1 MSQDAPSQN
10 NDSRYNAAEVEPRWQ
25 AVWEKGDIYRADDKS
40 DKPKFYALEMF
51 PYPSGR
57 IHMGHVRNYAMG
69 DVVARYKKARGFE
82 VLHPMGWDS
91 FGMPAENAAI
101 ATGGHPKDWTYGNID
116 AMKAPMKRLG
126 FALDWSREFATSDE
140 AYYKQQ
146 QAIFLKFWEKGLVY
160 RKTAK
165 VNWDPVDNTV
175 LANEQVIDGKG
186 WRSGAVVEQ
195 RDMDQWFFKITEY
208 AEELLEGLDGL
219 DRWPEKVKTMQ
230 ANWIGRS
237 EGCEMHFDYTLDS
250 AGDIAKIAEADA
262 IRAWGGNPSDIQ
274 GSSLFYDGRTPKIE
288 ATLKYSDG
296 AESKVINVS
305 PDIVSFYRWLT
316 VFTTRPDTLFGA
328 SFLALS
334 PDHPLTKR
342 LAETN
347 PDIDVFRAEC
357 TKIGT
362 TEEAIATAEKLGFDT
377 GLRVKHPFDE
387 TKTLP
392 VWIAN
397 FVLMGYGTGAI
408 FGCPAH
414 DQRDF
419 DFAKKYGLPI
429 LPVVQ
434 PPSTNHPVEGRGPSP
449 EPSNKAQEQ
458 EMDPVLQRDEW
469 ELEEAYIGEGTLI
482 NSGFLNGL
490 SKDEG
495 IRAAI
500 AKIEEMEL
508 GEGTTQYR
516 LRDWGVSR
524 QRYWGCP
531 IPVIKCESCG
541 PQPVAE
547 ADLPVQL
554 PYKHIDLNIPG
565 NPLDRHPTFKHG
577 TEDNPVTCPKCGS
590 KAERETDTLDTF
602 ADSSWYFARFAGGQ
616 GNGQP
621 DDAPFDKAIASDW
634 LPVDQYVGGVEHAV
648 LHLLYARFFT
658 RGLRDC
664 GLLDLPSGEPFAG
677 LFTQGMVT
685 HAVFTDED
693 GNYVMPAD
701 VIEDGNQLL
710 HIESKKIIT
719 KGDVIKMSK
728 SKKNVVDPDEI
739 IEGYGADVARWFV
752 LSDSPP
758 ERDVEWTESGVIGA
772 WRFSKKVW
780 SLVADCEKMD
790 PMSIA
795 TDAKG
800 DALALRRFAHKAL
813 EKITAGIESFRF
825 NTSVAQIYELTN
837 ALKKYKANDAA
848 KAEALGILIRVIA
861 PFMPHLAEEC
871 WSHLGGEGLCYHA
884 PWPEVDPAMLVED
897 EVTLPIQVNG
907 KRRSELTA
915 PKDISKEEAEKLA
928 LADEAIIR
936 AIEGLQVRKVI
947 VVPGRIINI
956 VAS

>member
-1 MSQDAPSQN
+1 MSQDEN
-10 NDSRYNAAEVEPRWQ
+10 SRYNAAEVEPRWQ
-25 AVWEKGDIYRADDKS
+25 ALWEASDVYRADDNS
-40 DKPKFYALEMF
+40 EKPKFYALEMF

-69 DVVARYKKARGFE
+69 DVVARYKKAQGFE

-101 ATGGHPKDWTYGNID
+101 EIGGHPKDWTYDNIE
-116 AMKAPMKRLG
+116 AMKEPLRRLG

-146 QAIFLKFWEKGLVY
+146 QAIFLKFWQKGLVY

-195 RDMDQWFFKITEY
+195 RDMDQWFFKITHY
-208 AEELLEGLDGL
+208 AQDLLDGLEGLE
-219 DRWPEKVKTMQ
+219 RWPEKVRTMQ

-237 EGCEMHFDYTLDS
+237 EGLQMRFEWEDGDKIFNDNLYT
-250 AGDIAKIAEADA
+250 GVE
-262 IRAWGGNPSDIQ
+262 
-274 GSSLFYDGRTPKIE
+274 
-288 ATLKYSDG
+288 
-296 AESKVINVS
+296 
-305 PDIVSFYRWLT
+305 

-328 SFLALS
+328 SFIALS
-334 PDHPLTKR
+334 PDHPISKTIAK
-342 LAETN
+342 ES
-347 PDIDVFRAEC
+347 PKIQDFRAEC
-357 TKIGT
+357 ASMGT
-362 TEEAIATAEKLGFDT
+362 SEEAIAQAPKLGLDT
-377 GLRVKHPFDE
+377 GLRVKHPFDK

-419 DFAKKYGLPI
+419 DFAKKYDLPI
-429 LPVVQ
+429 LPVVK
-434 PPSTNHPVEGRGPSP
+434 PPNPAHPDESRSP
-449 EPSNKAQEQ
+449 ESQAPNSDTL
-458 EMDPVLQRDEW
+458 DPDFRRDKR
-469 ELEEAYIGEGTLI
+469 ELDEAYIGDGTLI
-482 NSGFLNGL
+482 NSGFLDGL

-495 IRAAI
+495 ISAAI

-508 GEGTTQYR
+508 GEGTVQYR

-531 IPVIKCESCG
+531 IPVIHCKDCG
-541 PQPVAE
+541 VVPVPE
-547 ADLPVQL
+547 ADLPVAL
-554 PYKHIDLNIPG
+554 PYDINFDKPG
-565 NPLDRHPTFKHG
+565 NPLDRHPTFKDVDCPVCG
-577 TEDNPVTCPKCGS
+577 NP
-590 KAERETDTLDTF
+590 ARRETDTLDTF
-602 ADSSWYFARFAGGQ
+602 ADSSWYFARFAGG
-616 GNGQP
+616 NT
-621 DDAPFDKAIASDW
+621 DDTPIGAAANDW

-664 GLLDLPSGEPFAG
+664 GLLDLPDGEPFAG

-685 HAVFTDED
+685 HSVFTDED
-693 GNYVMPAD
+693 GNYVLPAD
-701 VIEDGNQLL
+701 VIEEGNQLL
-710 HIESKKIIT
+710 HIQTKGFVE
-719 KGDVIKMSK
+719 KGDVVKMSK
-728 SKKNVVDPDEI
+728 SKKNVVDPNDI

-758 ERDVEWTESGVIGA
+758 ERDVEWTEAGVIGA
-772 WRFSKKVW
+772 WRFANKVW
-780 SLVADCEKMD
+780 GLVSETSITD
-790 PMSIA
+790 PMTIA
-795 TDAKG
+795 NDA
-800 DALALRRFAHKAL
+800 DREALELRRLAHKAL
-813 EKITAGIESFRF
+813 DKVTSGIESFRF

-837 ALKKYKANDAA
+837 ALKKYKVDDGA
-848 KAEALGILIRVIA
+848 KAEALGMLILAIA

-871 WSHLGGEGLCYHA
+871 WAHLGGEGLCYHA
-884 PWPEVDPAMLVED
+884 PWPVVDKSLLVED
-897 EVTLPIQVNG
+897 TITLPIQVNG
-907 KRRSELTA
+907 KRRSELKA
-915 PKDISKEEAEKLA
+915 AKDITKDEAETLA
-928 LADEAIIR
+928 LADPTVRR
-936 AIEGLQVRKVI
+936 AIGDLNVRKVI

>member
-1 MSQDAPSQN
+1 MSE
-10 NDSRYNAAEVEPRWQ
+10 RYNASEVEPRWQ
-25 AVWEKGDIYRADDKS
+25 KLWDEADVFRADDSS

-69 DVVARYKKARGFE
+69 DVIARYKKAQGFE

-146 QAIFLKFWEKGLVY
+146 QAIFLKFWERGLIY

-195 RDMDQWFFKITEY
+195 RDMDQWFFKITHY
-208 AEELLEGLDGL
+208 AEELLEELGNLS
-219 DRWPEKVKTMQ
+219 RWPEKVKTMQ
-230 ANWIGRS
+230 TNWIGKS
-237 EGCEMHFDYTLDS
+237 EGLQMTFK
-250 AGDIAKIAEADA
+250 GDAEID
-262 IRAWGGNPSDIQ
+262 
-274 GSSLFYDGRTPKIE
+274 
-288 ATLKYSDG
+288 
-296 AESKVINVS
+296 
-305 PDIVSFYRWLT
+305 

-328 SFLALS
+328 SFIALS
-334 PDHPLTKR
+334 PDHPITLK
-342 LAETN
+342 LAANNPAIET
-347 PDIDVFRAEC
+347 FRKDCA
-357 TKIGT
+357 KIGT

-377 GLRVKHPFDE
+377 GLRVDHPFIAG
-387 TKTLP
+387 KTLP

-414 DQRDF
+414 DQRDL
-419 DFAKKYGLPI
+419 DFARKYSLEVT
-429 LPVVQ
+429 PVVL
-434 PPSTNHPVEGRGPSP
+434 PDGY
-449 EPSNKAQEQ
+449 
-458 EMDPVLQRDEW
+458 
-469 ELEEAYIGEGTLI
+469 EADTYAVDDVAYTGEGTLF
-482 NSGFLNGL
+482 NSEFLNGL
-490 SKDEG
+490 PKEAG
-495 IRAAI
+495 IKTAI
-500 AKIEEMEL
+500 TKIEEMKL
-508 GEGTTQYR
+508 GHGVTQYR

-547 ADLPVQL
+547 ADLPVKL
-554 PYKHIDLNIPG
+554 PYEDIDLSIPG
-565 NPLDRHPTFKHG
+565 NPLDRHPTFRTG
-577 TEDNPVTCPKCGS
+577 TADNPVTCPKCGGA
-590 KAERETDTLDTF
+590 AERETDTLDTF
-602 ADSSWYFARFAGGQ
+602 ADSSWYFARFAGGT

-621 DDAPFDKAIASDW
+621 NDRPFDNKAASSW
-634 LPVDQYVGGVEHAV
+634 LPVDQYIGGVEHAV

-658 RGLRDC
+658 KGLRDC

-685 HAVFTDED
+685 HAVYTDGAGD
-693 GNYVMPAD
+693 YVMPAD
-701 VIEDGNQLL
+701 VDDKDGKLI
-710 HIESKKIIT
+710 HIETGEAIT

-728 SKKNVVDPDEI
+728 SKKNVVDPNDI

-758 ERDVEWTESGVIGA
+758 ERDFEWTEAGVIGA

-780 SLVADCEKMD
+780 ALVEGLGENAASGPSPLSVASGAK
-790 PMSIA
+790 
-795 TDAKG
+795 DA
-800 DALALRRFAHKAL
+800 ALDLRRMAHKAL
-813 EKITAGIESFRF
+813 DKITAGIEGFRF

-837 ALKKYKANDAA
+837 ALGKYSNDDEA
-848 KAEALGILIRVIA
+848 KREALGILIRVIA

-871 WSHLGGEGLCYHA
+871 WARLGGGNTDYALVYHA
-884 PWPEVDPAMLVED
+884 PWPQADSALLVDD
-897 EVTLPIQVNG
+897 EITLPLQVNG
-907 KRRSELTA
+907 KRRSELKVPA
-915 PKDISKEEAEKLA
+915 DMPKDEIEKLA
-928 LADEAIIR
+928 LADEAVQR
-936 AIEGLQVRKVI
+936 AIGEAPVRKVI
-947 VVPGRIINI
+947 IVPGRIVNI
-956 VAS
+956 VAK